1 MLVLSRK
8 KGQKIIIGDNIEID
22 VVDIQG
28 DVVRLGISAPA
39 EIKIFRGEIYQEIQE
54 ENRQAADNLAR
65 LKETLPGLLKYKDA
79 NNGSR
84 E

>member
-8 KGQKIIIGDNIEID
+8 KGQKIIIADNIEID
-22 VVDIQG
+22 IVDIQG

-39 EIKIFRGEIYQEIQE
+39 EIKIFRGEIYQAIKE
-54 ENRQAADNLAR
+54 ENRQAAENLAR
-65 LKETLPGLLKYKDA
+65 VRDNLIDLMGL
-79 NNGSR
+79 NNEGQ

>member
-8 KGQKIIIGDNIEID
+8 KGQKIIINDNIEID

-54 ENRQAADNLAR
+54 ENRQAAGNLAR
-65 LKETLPGLLKYKDA
+65 MKESLPGLLKYQETKD
-79 NNGSR
+79 GTK

>member
-8 KGQKIIIGDNIEID
+8 KGQKIIIADNIEID

-65 LKETLPGLLKYKDA
+65 MKEALPGLLKYQEAKE
-79 NNGSR
+79 STK